1 MGQNTIVNNLPSE
14 MVPSAQKNEQW
25 RKQHLDWATGKS
37 FFNYSLVR
45 KSVLHKKINYD
56 LLQGKL
62 HMSDLLAI
70 LNPENIE
77 GGYLPETIQ
86 HYPIINSKLNVLQGE
101 EMNRVFDYKAIVT
114 NPNMISTIAEEKKQA
129 LLQDLTKLI
138 QDSGEEEDTIKQK
151 LQDLQQY
158 YNYSYQDFR
167 ESRANAL
174 LNHYS
179 KEQNFK
185 AIFNSGFLDG
195 CAVGEELYQCD
206 IIGGEPTLY
215 KLNPLKVRVFKSGF
229 STKIEDADIIIL
241 EDYWSISRV
250 IDTYYDSLTVED
262 IKYLENLPSQPEQ
275 PNYDSMG
282 NLDERFAYVNTTML
296 DENVPSELMIFDPFN
311 ETTSS
316 IGYNMLPYDLLGNVR
331 VIRMFWKSRRK
342 VKKVKSYNQQTGETE
357 YNFYTENYVIDENR
371 GEEEEIFY
379 INEAWEGTKIGSQIY
394 VNMRPKLVQYN
405 RLNNPS
411 RCHFGIIGNIYS
423 FNDNKPFSLVDMMKP
438 YNYLYDVIHDRLNK
452 TIAANW
458 GKIIQLD
465 ISKIPQGW
473 DPTKWLYFA
482 KTMKVAIV
490 DSFKEGNYGAATGK
504 LAGALNN
511 NSSGV
516 IDAETGQYIMQ
527 LTQYLE
533 YIKNEMAEVV
543 GITRQREG
551 QISNRETV
559 GGVERAT
566 QQSSYITEWL
576 FIIHDDIKRR
586 VLECFLETAK
596 IALKGHNK
604 KFNYILNDT
613 SQKIIDIPGDE
624 FAECDYG
631 IVVDNSNATQQL
643 NQKLD
648 MLVQAALQNQSLSF
662 AEVMKLYTSMSM
674 SEKIRMIEN
683 GENQRRQQQEDQMK
697 QQMEQQQ
704 QQMQLIQAQKE
715 AELKQKEDA
724 NVRDNETQLII
735 AQMDSKIKDRN
746 LRDIEQANNK
756 KEILNEKKREFD
768 STLNLNKQKLEL
780 DKQKLNNKK

>member
-14 MVPSAQKNEQW
+14 MVPSTQKNEQW

-101 EMNRVFDYKAIVT
+101 EINRVFDYKAIVT

-405 RLNNPS
+405 RLN
-411 RCHFGIIGNIYS
+411 
-423 FNDNKPFSLVDMMKP
+423 
-438 YNYLYDVIHDRLNK
+438 K

-643 NQKLD
+643 NQKID

-735 AQMDSKIKDRN
+735 AKMNYKIKDRN

-756 KEILNEKKREFD
+756 KEILDEKKREFD

>member
-1 MGQNTIVNNLPSE
+1 M
-14 MVPSAQKNEQW
+14 
-25 RKQHLDWATGKS
+25 
-37 FFNYSLVR
+37 NY
-45 KSVLHKKINYD
+45 
-56 LLQGKL
+56 
-62 HMSDLLAI
+62 
-70 LNPENIE
+70 EW
-77 GGYLPETIQ
+77 
-86 HYPIINSKLNVLQGE
+86 
-101 EMNRVFDYKAIVT
+101 
-114 NPNMISTIAEEKKQA
+114 
-129 LLQDLTKLI
+129 QDL
-138 QDSGEEEDTIKQK
+138 
-151 LQDLQQY
+151 
-158 YNYSYQDFR
+158 R
-167 ESRANAL
+167 ELRGNAL
-174 LNHYS
+174 LNHYY
-179 KEQNFK
+179 KEYDMPTL
-185 AIFNSGFLDG
+185 FNAGFMDAA
-195 CAVGEELYQCD
+195 AVAEEIYQCD
-206 IIGGEPTLY
+206 IVGGEPTLER
-215 KLNPLKVRVFKSGF
+215 LNPLKIRIFKSGY
-229 STKIEDADIIIL
+229 SNKVEDADMIVL
-241 EDYWSISRV
+241 EDYWSPGKI
-250 IDTYYDSLTVED
+250 IDTYYDVLTQKD
-262 IKYLENLPSQPEQ
+262 IKYIESIAN
-275 PNYDSMG
+275 NAGKATTDSMDNIDDRAG
-282 NLDERFAYVNTTML
+282 FIPNPYIQGEDGEFSAEDLFPTEA
-296 DENVPSELMIFDPFN
+296 EE
-311 ETTSS
+311 SS
-316 IGYNMLPYDLLGNVR
+316 LLPYDMAGNVR
-331 VIRMFWKSRRK
+331 VIKVFWKSRRK
-342 VKKVKSYNQQTGETE
+342 IKKIKSFDAETGEE
-357 YNFYTENYVIDENR
+357 IINFYPETYVPNTDM
-371 GEEEEIFY
+371 GEEEFSLW
-379 INEAWEGTKIGSQIY
+379 INEAWEGTKIGEEVY
-394 VNMRPKLVQYN
+394 VNMRPRVIQYN
-405 RLNNPS
+405 RLSNPS

-527 LTQYLE
+527 LIQYLE

-756 KEILNEKKREFD
+756 KEILEEKKREFD